1 MHIIHAIPQKVSR
14 TVNPHTTT
22 TLSIFLHSYNWNKYC
37 QLHSLFNCASR
48 SYKMNRAIRKNMF
61 PEYIMSDHTPYE
73 DVYTPRQTY
82 TEAGQIGPIFV
93 DYYCQH
99 AKLNSLNT
107 IQQNI

>member
-1 MHIIHAIPQKVSR
+1 
-14 TVNPHTTT
+14 
-22 TLSIFLHSYNWNKYC
+22 
-37 QLHSLFNCASR
+37 
-48 SYKMNRAIRKNMF
+48 MF